1 MVIFLFS
8 KNKDNQKGWYLL
20 RSVSPNLFCLQKVLP
35 NSNKFEVDAATDPC
49 DKSYLM
55 YGSRIGL
62 GDAAP
67 HYQQLPLRAAIGKLS
82 TSFAFKEK
90 TQLLNNYLAERK
102 LRDDAAKLLAKE
114 MRQ

>member
-1 MVIFLFS
+1 MNDVNWIRNVAKEVANTRRKGICGFS
-8 KNKDNQKGWYLL
+8 RCAYP
-20 RSVSPNLFCLQKVLP
+20 R
-35 NSNKFEVDAATDPC
+35 

-55 YGSRIGL
+55 YSSRIGL
-62 GDAAP
+62 GDTDP

-82 TSFAFKEK
+82 TPFAFKEK

-102 LRDDAAKLLAKE
+102 LRGDAAKLLAKE